1 MTLGTKGVCNEE
13 PGNMVAPTDLTIG
26 VNGVVRPARGQG
38 GGPPCSSSDYR
49 LEVALE
55 PANPDQIIFQE
66 SIADIGPPSGLD
78 VGCRHLAMMSGD
90 GNEVSRRW
98 LA

>member
-1 MTLGTKGVCNEE
+1 M
-13 PGNMVAPTDLTIG
+13 G